1 MILFFRKLRKQLADD
16 NKPLKYLRYAIGEI
30 VLVVIGIL
38 IALSINN
45 WNEHRKES
53 QIEIKALIDLKNEF
67 LENKA
72 KIEESVE
79 IKKNGLHKTTMLLE
93 MIKSQSEEFE
103 NFNISYGL
111 NTINPSFGVID
122 KLTSTGKIDY
132 IENDS
137 LKKLLSGWKDLMI
150 DYVEVE
156 KYHRDLV
163 FTKIF
168 PMNDKLMPVVPFW
181 GTGEIQNWNFYNDA
195 ENKLFFENAIHNL
208 EFQNNHIRN
217 YQLVSRVLD
226 QSDKVMNTVNEILLL
241 LDSEIQ
247 KKSIKK

>member
-1 MILFFRKLRKQLADD
+1 MIKFFRSIRKNLL
-16 NKPLKYLRYAIGEI
+16 KEGKTSKYLKYAIGEI

-45 WNEHRKES
+45 WNEHRRES
-53 QIEIKALIDLKNEF
+53 QIEIKALTDLKNEF

-72 KIEESVE
+72 KMEESIE
-79 IKKNGLHKTTMLLE
+79 KKINGLNITKMLLE
-93 MIKSQSEEFE
+93 MIKSQNAEFE
-103 NFNISYGL
+103 NFNMSYGL
-111 NTINPSFGVID
+111 NTINPSYGVID

-156 KYHRDLV
+156 EYHRDLV

-181 GTGEIQNWNFYNDA
+181 GSGEIQNWNFYNDV

-217 YQLVSRVLD
+217 YQTVSRVLQ
-226 QSDKVMNTVNEILLL
+226 QSDKVMNTLNEILSL

-247 KKSIKK
+247 KKKN